1 MSKVQK
7 AVYGLAKVDMFLYKG
22 YKKIKKLIFD
32 LRLRMAVR
40 RANRDSKLF
49 GKRLIVIVF
58 NGKLEVYEKQRLKEL
73 IRHKYFK
80 KGTTIEQLE
89 KMAYHVTK

>member
-22 YKKIKKLIFD
+22 YNMIKKLIFD